1 MIIIELLQV
10 LLYSTNE
17 KMMILNFLQ
26 TEYDDTKNGHAVEA
40 CPLGIFILL
49 CSKITQQQE

>member
-40 CPLGIFILL
+40 CPLGVFILL

>member
-17 KMMILNFLQ
+17 KVVILNFLIK
-26 TEYDDTKNGHAVEA
+26 ESDDTKNGHAVEA
-40 CPLGIFILL
+40 CPLGGILF

>member
-1 MIIIELLQV
+1 MIIIEPLQV

-17 KMMILNFLQ
+17 KVVILNFLQ
-26 TEYDDTKNGHAVEA
+26 KESDDTKNGHAVEA
-40 CPLGIFILL
+40 CPLGGVILL

>member
-1 MIIIELLQV
+1 MIIIEPLQV

-17 KMMILNFLQ
+17 KVMILNILQ

-40 CPLGIFILL
+40 CPLGGILL

>member
-1 MIIIELLQV
+1 MIIIEPLQV

-17 KMMILNFLQ
+17 KVVILNFLQ
-26 TEYDDTKNGHAVEA
+26 KESDDTKNGHAVEA
-40 CPLGIFILL
+40 CPLGVFILL

>member
-1 MIIIELLQV
+1 MIIIEPLQV

-17 KMMILNFLQ
+17 KVMIFNILQ

-40 CPLGIFILL
+40 CPLGGGILL